1 MKRLFTFLSL
11 ALGMVAGVSAQTAS
25 SYKVASTATTFENL
39 TTGTYMIRVLSNKNS
54 KTNYWNGSTA
64 GADDN
69 GRFVYLS
76 GSSVAVDSK
85 TLTTNNFEGTTVTY
99 ADKSAYLWTVT
110 KNSDNT
116 ISVQALS
123 DESKKWILGYQ
134 SFSLGSSASSGQTT
148 CFTAQTSSMSPFEG
162 WYYFYG
168 ATSTANTYIGH
179 SGGGGLEGWDYSGD
193 NVAIAHF
200 KFFAA
205 TDLSTITTHTVT
217 YEYYLDGV
225 KKGTS
230 TATVDGG
237 EAYPAPTLPDYV
249 SGATPSGTVT
259 ADVTQRIDCTYDGPV
274 VSGKPYFINFAFAN
288 TANENG
294 YGYLYENNGGQLAL
308 GTTTKNLDSKKGV
321 WIFEGDQFTGWTV
334 KSAANSYKWYTT
346 AITADAGSN
355 AIQTSSL
362 SVSGRYENFELKKPS
377 ASSATGQ
384 GGGFLMRVKDST
396 TDTKNWW
403 VNARDGHVGFWL
415 YSGDGKDDDGGY
427 TRVYADNGSGI
438 KVEDALPSI
447 TLNTADNVDYYATYY
462 LPFAAKAPEGVTA
475 YAVKKNGV
483 RAEMTEFADGVIP
496 ANTGA
501 LIKGTSASATFTLSE
516 SEGTSQDND
525 LTGTL
530 TAKTDFTA
538 SSVYIFSKKGS
549 VVGFYHPASST
560 TTLAANKAY
569 VEATDA
575 DADVEG
581 FAIGFT
587 PVTGIASATAAEGT
601 AKAPVYDLSGRRVAN
616 PVKGGVYIQGGR
628 KMIVK

>member
-1 MKRLFTFLSL
+1 MYMRKLFTFLSVL
-11 ALGMVAGVSAQTAS
+11 AAATTAAVAQT
-25 SYKVASTATTFENL
+25 SYKVASTFTPIDQVE
-39 TTGTYMIRVLSNKNS
+39 TGVYAIRVQSD
-54 KTNYWNGSTA
+54 KTNKGS
-64 GADDN
+64 DKN

-76 GSSVAVDSK
+76 GSTVMVDYY
-85 TLTTNNFEGTTVTY
+85 TVTDHNYEGTTL
-99 ADKSAYLWTVT
+99 DSSSPYLWKVT
-110 KNSDNT
+110 KNSDGT
-116 ISVQALS
+116 FSFSPLS
-123 DESKKWILGYQ
+123 DATKYWYNSGAESNTFSVSTSAT
-134 SFSLGSSASSGQTT
+134 SFSSVTSTLGGTFEGWTCFCVKGTTAYITNNGSSASDYRLAS
-148 CFTAQTSSMSPFEG
+148 
-162 WYYFYG
+162 WN
-168 ATSTANTYIGH
+168 ST
-179 SGGGGLEGWDYSGD
+179 DYPGREE
-193 NVAIAHF
+193 VAHF
-200 KFFAA
+200 HLFAA
-205 TDLSTITTHTVT
+205 TTTHNVT
-217 YEYYLDGV
+217 YEYYLDGT

-230 TATVDGG
+230 TATVYGG

-288 TANENG
+288 TANVNG
-294 YGYLYENNGGQLAL
+294 YGYLYENNGDQLAL

-334 KSAANSYKWYTT
+334 KSADNSYKWYTT
-346 AITADAGSN
+346 AITADANSN
-355 AIQTSSL
+355 AIKTGNL
-362 SVSGRYENFELKKPS
+362 AASGRYETFELKKPS

-403 VNARDGHVGFWL
+403 VNARGGHVGFWL
-415 YSGDGKDDDGGY
+415 YSGEGKDVDGGY

-447 TLNTADNVDYYATYY
+447 TLHTADNVDYYATYY

-475 YAVKKNGV
+475 YAVKKNGT
-483 RAEMTEFADGVIP
+483 RAELTEFADGVIP

-501 LIKGTSASATFTLSE
+501 LIKGSSASATFTLSE

-575 DADVEG
+575 DADVAG

-587 PVTGIASATAAEGT
+587 PVTGIASATAAEDP

-628 KMIVK
+628 KVIVK